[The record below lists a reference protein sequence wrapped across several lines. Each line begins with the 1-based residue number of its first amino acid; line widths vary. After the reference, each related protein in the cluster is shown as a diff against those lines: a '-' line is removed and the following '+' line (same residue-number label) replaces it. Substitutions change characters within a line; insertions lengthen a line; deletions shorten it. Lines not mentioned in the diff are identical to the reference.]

1 MQALPTQPAPL
12 DWPPFILNISTHPV
26 RQSLLPEHVKPPAI
40 VEAAMLLPLNTSH
53 TKPTDL
59 PLAGRKMQMNVTP
72 FAVML
77 AIMGTI
83 LVAAML
89 RVAVIQ
95 QHCTLWPPRA
105 PKNRLKAASTTP
117 SREDSSTYQVRTY
130 IMDTSSRLC
139 HGCDMILQLA
149 HHDAHHHMHDDVAAA
164 CMCLGTLPGCR
175 SDLSMPLTQ
184 TVQS

>member
-1 MQALPTQPAPL
+1 MQALPTQPALL

-40 VEAAMLLPLNTSH
+40 VEAAMLLPLNMSY

-59 PLAGRKMQMNVTP
+59 PLAGRKMQMSVTP

-117 SREDSSTYQVRTY
+117 SREDSSTNQVRIY
-130 IMDTSSRLC
+130 IIDTSSRLC

-149 HHDAHHHMHDDVAAA
+149 HHDAHYHDDVAAT
-164 CMCLGTLPGCR
+164 CMCLGTLPGFR
-175 SDLSMPLTQ
+175 RDLSMPLTQ
-184 TVQS
+184 TCL